1 MQEKVIIIKR
11 VGYLYEKICDI
22 DNIKRAIVNSARHK
36 TNRKYVQRVLAD
48 VDGCAEKIRETLVN
62 RTFVPSPPRIKEIY
76 DDSSQKW
83 RTISVPKYY
92 PDQIIQWAM
101 IQVLQ
106 EPVLERGMYRWSC
119 GSVPSRGTEAVRKF
133 IISRYRRGKKIKYT
147 LKLDIKKFFPSVN
160 HDALKRDLARKI
172 KDREALDLLG
182 AIIDSGGEGLPIG
195 YYTSQWLS
203 NFLLERLD
211 HFIKEKCGVAHYV
224 RYVDDIVLMDG
235 RKRTLWRTLEAI
247 NTFLSEGGYS
257 LTIKGNYQLWKTFSC
272 PLDFVGYRFYRGY
285 TLMRKRAFCRLTRS
299 AKRIAKFGYKPIL
312 CKRFLA
318 YYARLKKTQNAE
330 YYTKCIKPLADAQLA
345 KKYISQYELYC
356 RERARIERLI
366 PILTASGNEKLLARA
381 LGDLEKVKE
390 NIKLFKDGKCEY
402 ALPFKKP
409 RKICPHKVKLGDGA

>member
-1 MQEKVIIIKR
+1 MIIVKR
-11 VGYLYEKICDI
+11 IGYLYEKICDI
-22 DNIKRAIVNSARHK
+22 DNIKRAIANSARHK
-36 TNRKYVQRVLAD
+36 TKRKYVQRVLAD

-62 RTFVPSPPRIKEIY
+62 RTFVPSPPHVKEIY
-76 DDSSQKW
+76 DDSSQKR
-83 RTISVPKYY
+83 RTISVPRYY
-92 PDQIIQWAM
+92 PDQIVQWAI

-106 EPVLERGMYRWSC
+106 KPVLERGMYRWSC
-119 GSVPSRGTEAVRKF
+119 GSVPGRGTEAVRKF

-172 KDREALDLLG
+172 KDQDVLNLLG
-182 AIIDSGGEGLPIG
+182 AIIDSGGDGLPIG

-211 HFIKEKCGVAHYV
+211 HFIKERCGVAHYV
-224 RYVDDIVLMDG
+224 RYVDDMVLMDG
-235 RKRTLWRTLEAI
+235 RKRTLWKALNLI
-247 NTFLSEGGYS
+247 GTFLSDNGYG
-257 LTIKGNYQLWKTFSC
+257 LTIKENYQLWKTHTR
-272 PLDFVGYRFYRGY
+272 PLDFAGYRFYRSY
-285 TLMRKRAFCRLTRS
+285 VLMRKRAFYRLTRS
-299 AKRIAKFGYKPIL
+299 AKRISKFGHKPML

-318 YYARLKKTQNAE
+318 YCARLQKTQNAE
-330 YYTKCIKPLADAQLA
+330 YYTKCIKPLANVQLV

-366 PILTASGNEKLLARA
+366 PVLAASGNKKLLARA
-381 LGDLEKVKE
+381 LDDLEKVKE

-409 RKICPHKVKLGDGA
+409 RKICPHKVKLGDEA